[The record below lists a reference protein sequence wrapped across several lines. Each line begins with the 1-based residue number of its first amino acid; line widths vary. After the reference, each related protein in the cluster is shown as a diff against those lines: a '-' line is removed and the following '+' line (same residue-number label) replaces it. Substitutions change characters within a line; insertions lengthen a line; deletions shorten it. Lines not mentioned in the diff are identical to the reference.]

1 MGGGLAGRYR
11 EIKRERERQGGRQ
24 TDRTGQDRT
33 GQAADPRDKE
43 FPKKKKKK
51 TTAFSQTSVF
61 PSETDEN
68 DQKTVVFISF
78 ARENCIL

>member
-11 EIKRERERQGGRQ
+11 EIKRERERQGDRQ

-43 FPKKKKKK
+43 FPKKKNDSIF
-51 TTAFSQTSVF
+51 TNFSF
-61 PSETDEN
+61 PERN
-68 DQKTVVFISF
+68 
-78 ARENCIL
+78 